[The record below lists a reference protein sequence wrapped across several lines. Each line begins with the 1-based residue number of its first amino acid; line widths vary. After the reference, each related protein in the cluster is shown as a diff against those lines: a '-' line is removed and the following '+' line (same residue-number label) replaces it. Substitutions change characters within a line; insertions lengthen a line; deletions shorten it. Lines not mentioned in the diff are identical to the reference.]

1 MRAQSLVEREP
12 LTVWPQL
19 MDVTGHDALLVRNTS
34 TDLTRPSSFG
44 TTRSGEF
51 AVWAL
56 TGARAASALIQTIQ
70 AASGNF
76 FAQLRVMGFSLMVP
90 RYLSPYG
97 AGTLCKKLAQRAAVM
112 RAPGGLHSPSMLR
125 LVAYAPD
132 GVRRFPVH
140 RSELI
145 IGSWPECDIYL
156 PYTGVAQKHARLIY
170 NGNELRIED
179 LGTRKGLL
187 VSGKKVRESALEV
200 LDEIRLGGVT
210 LLVEDVVPG
219 PEKAP
224 PPPVEEK
231 VVDGPPVITACRMIE
246 HLNRISE
253 WVLGDAES
261 RITSEALVNEVLAD
275 FGGGSMFLLVGEME
289 GAALKLVVT
298 TDPSWLA
305 RGEPL
310 VAQVLRQREA
320 GRAAGGPVEKAG
332 SFPGELGDAPAW
344 IFYDSFVALDRSYT
358 LVAAFPRFSPEE
370 WSPAAS
376 LSALGHLLVLGL
388 VHHVGWYEPILP
400 GHPGQQDLTLDPNL
414 VVGESQAM
422 KQVIEQ
428 LRSAVDPPVHVL
440 LSGEPGVGK
449 DLLAKSLHLSGPRRH
464 APFITST
471 CGGAKAQQ
479 IEADLFGA
487 EVPGKGGPLRR
498 EGKLVLA
505 NGGTLFLDEIE
516 QLPMDL
522 QSELGRFLS
531 SGQVEPAGSNEAH
544 TVEVRLVVGSRAP
557 LDSVVARDLFR
568 VDLAYRLSQLMIEV
582 PPLRDRREDLPLLI
596 QSYINKFC
604 HELGKRIQGIT
615 VKAMSAL
622 LSYDYPGNLAELET
636 IARQLVYMAPV
647 GRPVDVNLL
656 PERVRN
662 GPLVATSRV
671 DTASDLELERLV
683 SGTEQV
689 AIREALRRTNG
700 NKSQAAR
707 LLRLSRNGLAIK
719 MERYGIKV

>member
-1 MRAQSLVEREP
+1 
-12 LTVWPQL
+12 
-19 MDVTGHDALLVRNTS
+19 
-34 TDLTRPSSFG
+34 
-44 TTRSGEF
+44 
-51 AVWAL
+51 
-56 TGARAASALIQTIQ
+56 
-70 AASGNF
+70 
-76 FAQLRVMGFSLMVP
+76 
-90 RYLSPYG
+90 
-97 AGTLCKKLAQRAAVM
+97 
-112 RAPGGLHSPSMLR
+112 MLR

-156 PYTGVAQKHARLIY
+156 PYAGVAQRHARLIY
-170 NGNELRIED
+170 DGNELRIED

-187 VSGKKVRESALEV
+187 VSGRKVRESALEV

-224 PPPVEEK
+224 PPVEEK
-231 VVDGPPVITACRMIE
+231 VVDGPPVITPCRMIE

-261 RITSEALVNEVLAD
+261 RTTSEALLSEVLAD
-275 FGGGSMFLLVGEME
+275 FGGGAAFLLVGEIE

-298 TDPSWLA
+298 TDSTWLA
-305 RGEPL
+305 SGEPL

-320 GRAAGGPVEKAG
+320 ARAGTGTNNGAEKAG
-332 SFPGELGDAPAW
+332 SFLGELGDAPAW
-344 IFYDSFVALDRSYT
+344 IFYGSFLALDRGYT

-464 APFITST
+464 GPFITAT

-487 EVPGKGGPLRR
+487 EIPGKGGPVRR

-522 QSELGRFLS
+522 QSRLVRFLR

-544 TVEVRLVVGSRAP
+544 SVEVRLVVGSRAP

-662 GPLVATSRV
+662 GPLAATSRV
-671 DTASDLELERLV
+671 DTASDLQLERLV

-707 LLRLSRNGLAIK
+707 LLGLSRNGLAIK
-719 MERYGIKV
+719 MERYGIKT